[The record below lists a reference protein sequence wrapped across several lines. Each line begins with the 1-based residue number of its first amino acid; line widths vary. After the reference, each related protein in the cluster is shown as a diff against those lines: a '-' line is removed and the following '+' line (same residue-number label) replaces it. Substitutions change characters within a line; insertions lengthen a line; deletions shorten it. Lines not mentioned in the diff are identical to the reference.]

1 MRYTKYITI
10 RFEYTDEKVWDETQ
24 KEVEE
29 IMSMFN
35 NLSRR
40 ATLVD
45 IEQGMDKDGND
56 GRNEWFIEGVVSN
69 DK

>member
-1 MRYTKYITI
+1 
-10 RFEYTDEKVWDETQ
+10 
-24 KEVEE
+24 
-29 IMSMFN
+29 MSMFN

>member
-56 GRNEWFIEGVVSN
+56 GRDE
-69 DK
+69 

>member
-10 RFEYTDEKVWDETQ
+10 RFEYTDEKVWDETE

-56 GRNEWFIEGVVSN
+56 GRNE
-69 DK
+69 

>member
-40 ATLVD
+40 ASLVD
-45 IEQGMDKDGND
+45 IAQGRDKDGND
-56 GRNEWFIEGVVSN
+56 GRNE
-69 DK
+69 

>member
-1 MRYTKYITI
+1 MKYTKYITI

-45 IEQGMDKDGND
+45 IEQGMEKDGND
-56 GRNEWFIEGVVSN
+56 GRNE
-69 DK
+69 

>member
-56 GRNEWFIEGVVSN
+56 GRNE
-69 DK
+69 

>member
-1 MRYTKYITI
+1 MKYSKYITI
-10 RFEYTDEKVWDETQ
+10 KFEYTDEKVWDETL

-40 ATLVD
+40 AKLVD
-45 IEQGMDKDGND
+45 IEQGMDKNGND
-56 GRNEWFIEGVVSN
+56 GRNE
-69 DK
+69 

>member
-1 MRYTKYITI
+1 MKYSKYITI
-10 RFEYTDEKVWDETQ
+10 RFEYTDEEIWDETL

-40 ATLVD
+40 AKLID
-45 IEQGMDKDGND
+45 IEQGLDKDGND
-56 GRNEWFIEGVVSN
+56 GRNE
-69 DK
+69 

>member
-35 NLSRR
+35 NLARR
-40 ATLVD
+40 ARLVD
-45 IEQGMDKDGND
+45 IDQGMDKDGND
-56 GRNEWFIEGVVSN
+56 GRNE
-69 DK
+69 

>member
-1 MRYTKYITI
+1 MKYTKYITI
-10 RFEYTDEKVWDETQ
+10 RFEYTDENVWDETQ

-56 GRNEWFIEGVVSN
+56 GRNE
-69 DK
+69 

>member
-40 ATLVD
+40 ASLVD
-45 IEQGMDKDGND
+45 IEQWRDKDGND
-56 GRNEWFIEGVVSN
+56 GRNE
-69 DK
+69 

>member
-1 MRYTKYITI
+1 MKYSKYITI

-56 GRNEWFIEGVVSN
+56 GRNE
-69 DK
+69 

>member
-1 MRYTKYITI
+1 MKYTKYITI

-56 GRNEWFIEGVVSN
+56 GRNE
-69 DK
+69 